1 MGGGKRAAPALGAVR
16 LDQGTGL
23 RRPLLWFSAVFLVSL
38 ALFLGGGG
46 LFGLLVAGTA
56 LLLCV
61 IIARRPAVQRQLLLA
76 GGLACL
82 LAFGMAWGQRQR
94 LARWQSLSG
103 ELVAFTGWLREDD
116 PYTPGRG
123 RVEGSVLLEGI
134 PCRVTLDLRG
144 LGEEFAPGSWLTGS
158 LLVLEARQEGDA
170 PGGVTLHGAV
180 QGDPLAMAA
189 PGGFH
194 PLARLVSARWELSQ
208 RAWRRAP
215 GEDTGVVLSMV
226 FSRQELLSRPLL
238 EQMSRAGLRHL
249 LVVSGLHLSM
259 ASGWVLAACR
269 WLGLGKRAS
278 SLAAIPAVWLL
289 AGLAG
294 FSTPVLRAGAMLT
307 LWLAGRCL
315 GHRGDSVTS
324 LALAGLLLALLSP
337 PVVFQAGWQL
347 TFSATLG
354 VVLGAGPLGRRLT
367 AWWKGRFGRA
377 GRLARWLLDSLS
389 VSACAQLAT
398 LPVLAGVFGSFSVW
412 GIGTTLLA
420 VPLASGVI
428 LLGGLGCALLPLART
443 AAAGGTLLDG
453 ARWLARRVLD
463 LAALAG
469 RLPGGAVPVRLPY
482 QLAFCFLAPAAALG
496 YLLLRPRLSPREG
509 RRLRRG
515 MAAAM
520 ALAILY
526 TAAYY
531 RGAVMVSAGE
541 TGAVVVTGPE
551 GTLVLAAGES
561 GYQQR
566 ALSAQLLRSG
576 AGGPLVLVCPG
587 EVSLNGVLWWRQ
599 ALSPDLCLVP
609 EGELDLLRD
618 QQQGAFLP
626 LGQQPVEPLP
636 GLRVSFPSPRTAL
649 VEVSGRKVLKSWS
662 TYGIIADMSQLPPG
676 LDLLVDR
683 EGRVYPLAPDLRPG
697 RMPTGDS
704 NLMLPPG
711 KDKGGAGG

>member
-46 LFGLLVAGTA
+46 LFGLLVAWTA

-249 LVVSGLHLSM
+249 LVVSGLHLSVVSGLHLSM
-259 ASGWVLAACR
+259 ASGWVLSACR
-269 WLGLGKRAS
+269 WRGGRAFPRRCS
-278 SLAAIPAVWLL
+278 GP
-289 AGLAG
+289 
-294 FSTPVLRAGAMLT
+294 
-307 LWLAGRCL
+307 GRCSPS
-315 GHRGDSVTS
+315 GWRGAAWATGGT
-324 LALAGLLLALLSP
+324 ASP
-337 PVVFQAGWQL
+337 PWLWRGCCWP
-347 TFSATLG
+347 FS
-354 VVLGAGPLGRRLT
+354 PRR
-367 AWWKGRFGRA
+367 WCSR
-377 GRLARWLLDSLS
+377 
-389 VSACAQLAT
+389 
-398 LPVLAGVFGSFSVW
+398 
-412 GIGTTLLA
+412 
-420 VPLASGVI
+420 
-428 LLGGLGCALLPLART
+428 
-443 AAAGGTLLDG
+443 
-453 ARWLARRVLD
+453 
-463 LAALAG
+463 
-469 RLPGGAVPVRLPY
+469 PGG
-482 QLAFCFLAPAAALG
+482 
-496 YLLLRPRLSPREG
+496 S
-509 RRLRRG
+509 
-515 MAAAM
+515 
-520 ALAILY
+520 
-526 TAAYY
+526 
-531 RGAVMVSAGE
+531 
-541 TGAVVVTGPE
+541 
-551 GTLVLAAGES
+551 
-561 GYQQR
+561 
-566 ALSAQLLRSG
+566 
-576 AGGPLVLVCPG
+576 
-587 EVSLNGVLWWRQ
+587 
-599 ALSPDLCLVP
+599 
-609 EGELDLLRD
+609 
-618 QQQGAFLP
+618 
-626 LGQQPVEPLP
+626 
-636 GLRVSFPSPRTAL
+636 
-649 VEVSGRKVLKSWS
+649 
-662 TYGIIADMSQLPPG
+662 
-676 LDLLVDR
+676 
-683 EGRVYPLAPDLRPG
+683 
-697 RMPTGDS
+697 
-704 NLMLPPG
+704 
-711 KDKGGAGG
+711 

>member
-46 LFGLLVAGTA
+46 LFGLLVAWTA

-170 PGGVTLHGAV
+170 PGGVTLPGAV

-337 PVVFQAGWQL
+337 PVV
-347 TFSATLG
+347 S
-354 VVLGAGPLGRRLT
+354 R
-367 AWWKGRFGRA
+367 
-377 GRLARWLLDSLS
+377 
-389 VSACAQLAT
+389 
-398 LPVLAGVFGSFSVW
+398 
-412 GIGTTLLA
+412 
-420 VPLASGVI
+420 
-428 LLGGLGCALLPLART
+428 
-443 AAAGGTLLDG
+443 
-453 ARWLARRVLD
+453 
-463 LAALAG
+463 
-469 RLPGGAVPVRLPY
+469 PGG
-482 QLAFCFLAPAAALG
+482 
-496 YLLLRPRLSPREG
+496 S
-509 RRLRRG
+509 
-515 MAAAM
+515 
-520 ALAILY
+520 
-526 TAAYY
+526 
-531 RGAVMVSAGE
+531 
-541 TGAVVVTGPE
+541 
-551 GTLVLAAGES
+551 
-561 GYQQR
+561 
-566 ALSAQLLRSG
+566 
-576 AGGPLVLVCPG
+576 
-587 EVSLNGVLWWRQ
+587 
-599 ALSPDLCLVP
+599 
-609 EGELDLLRD
+609 
-618 QQQGAFLP
+618 
-626 LGQQPVEPLP
+626 
-636 GLRVSFPSPRTAL
+636 
-649 VEVSGRKVLKSWS
+649 
-662 TYGIIADMSQLPPG
+662 
-676 LDLLVDR
+676 
-683 EGRVYPLAPDLRPG
+683 
-697 RMPTGDS
+697 
-704 NLMLPPG
+704 
-711 KDKGGAGG
+711 